1 MLSNDSRRIFF
12 NLEFYGACF
21 VIPRAAPVS
30 SVLSLSC
37 CFRLAGAPKAATTLP
52 ELCETRDKG
61 FCTFMVKRRLQSL
74 PALGLPQFL
83 CFQRCNLFFFILSPM
98 SELMEDDCLSYSGLK
113 LPAFQ
118 LHRGL
123 EKCTNTFTT
132 GGNCQQ
138 KQILNWFP
146 NRMTKKVHSDHTQSL
161 CFACGSRRM
170 RLPCLCCINSQQL
183 NSVRQCT
190 KTASF

>member
-37 CFRLAGAPKAATTLP
+37 CFRPAGAPKAATTLP

-98 SELMEDDCLSYSGLK
+98 SELMEDDCHTLGLSYQPFS
-113 LPAFQ
+113 
-118 LHRGL
+118 
-123 EKCTNTFTT
+123 CTEALRNAL
-132 GGNCQQ
+132 
-138 KQILNWFP
+138 I
-146 NRMTKKVHSDHTQSL
+146 H
-161 CFACGSRRM
+161 
-170 RLPCLCCINSQQL
+170 SQQEE
-183 NSVRQCT
+183 
-190 KTASF
+190 TANRNRS

>member
-1 MLSNDSRRIFF
+1 MTVGKFF
-12 NLEFYGACF
+12 SIWSFTEHVFSFPALLL
-21 VIPRAAPVS
+21 
-30 SVLSLSC
+30 SVLSFPWASALGRVVHPKLRPLSQSSV
-37 CFRLAGAPKAATTLP
+37 KP
-52 ELCETRDKG
+52 EIRD
-61 FCTFMVKRRLQSL
+61 FCTFMVKWRLQPL
-74 PALGLPQFL
+74 PALGLPRFL

-98 SELMEDDCLSYSGLK
+98 SELMEDDCLSYSRLK

-170 RLPCLCCINSQQL
+170 RSPCLCCINSRQL
-183 NSVRQCT
+183 NSVRRCT
-190 KTASF
+190 RTASI